1 MRTRVQTQRHA
12 DGIVGA
18 ARMGLT
24 LAHQIAANGHDV
36 VLLTTMEERAA
47 ELRETGTVAA
57 ILPELSQMHPRVL
70 VTTDPQV
77 LGERATLIFVTISDS
92 LLTRVL
98 DLLGDHLD
106 GANMIVHATHSLYG
120 TELQRSSELIEAHTC
135 VKQVG
140 VLAGPL
146 HMSEILT
153 EMPNVALVGSEFPE
167 VVRRVREVLGT
178 EHIHIYGSPDL
189 RGIEFA
195 AALHQ
200 VVVLAIGMVD
210 GTELGS
216 ATHAAYV
223 AAGLQEIMRVGVA
236 LGAQE
241 DSFYGLVGVGR
252 IVDALQSGGNDANY
266 RVGHAFVR
274 AKDPAAVLQS
284 APPEAKSLEVIDQL
298 VSWSA
303 THGVE
308 LVFVPSIAAI
318 LAGEVDAA
326 TTLRG
331 MLRHSDVFSLA
342 E

>member
-1 MRTRVQTQRHA
+1 MGTRAQTPRNA
-12 DGIVGA
+12 VGIVGA

-36 VLLTTMEERAA
+36 VLLTTMEERAT

-57 ILPELSQMHPRVL
+57 ILPELAQMHERVL

-77 LGERATLIFVTISDS
+77 LGERTTLIFVTISDF

-98 DLLGDHLD
+98 ELLGDHLD
-106 GANMIVHATHSLYG
+106 GAHLIVHATHSLYG
-120 TELQRSSELIEAHTC
+120 TELQRSSELIEALTC

-146 HMSEILT
+146 HMNEILL
-153 EMPNVALVGSEFPE
+153 EKPNVALVGSEFPE

-178 EHIHIYGSPDL
+178 EHIQIYGTPDI
-189 RGIEFA
+189 RGVEFA

-200 VVVLAIGMVD
+200 VVILAIGMVD
-210 GTELGS
+210 GCELGS

-252 IVDALQSGGNDANY
+252 IVDALQSGGDDANY

-274 AKDPAAVLQS
+274 AKNPATVLKK

-298 VSWSA
+298 VAWSA

-308 LVFVPSIAAI
+308 LVFVTSIAAI
-318 LAGEVDAA
+318 LAREVDAA
-326 TTLRG
+326 TKLRD
-331 MLRHSDVFSLA
+331 MLRQPEAFALA